1 MAGLGGEEIRRR
13 LVELCDRW
21 VDYSGSERSEAQTF
35 LNELFAC
42 FGTQRRD
49 VATFEEPQEGRFMDC
64 IWPRTCLIEMKRPS
78 EAARLDRHRKQAF
91 GYWTK
96 AADAANNV
104 PAPRFLVLCAF
115 QRFEIWEPGAYPA
128 APRATIDLE
137 QLPGRPDA
145 LLFLAGDEP
154 VFLEPQEAVTR
165 EAVEQ
170 VTSLYEALG
179 DRRAAGPD
187 VLRDFLLQCVW
198 CMFAEDLGQLDGHLF
213 TRLVDDLIANPRR
226 SSHDELGGLFKVLND
241 PAGPPEHGVYRGAR
255 YVNGGLFREPAS
267 VHLEPDELDQL
278 RKACSYDWRRIE
290 PAIFG
295 SLLEGALGHDA
306 QWALG
311 AHYTHVEDIQK
322 VVEPTIVRPWRE
334 RLARVKT
341 LKQAQALQH
350 ELQEFTVLDPA
361 CGSGNFLYVAYREL
375 RRIEADIRTREAE
388 LRRASGRAEQ
398 PSLLTYFPLSNM
410 RGIEIDPFAASLARV
425 TLWMAHK
432 LSVDELNLAESTLPL
447 VDLDGIQVGDALR
460 VPWPK
465 ARAIIGNPPFHGD
478 RHLRRLL
485 GSDYLRWLETE
496 FECGIKDHCV
506 YWFRRAV
513 DHLQPGDRAGLVATN
528 SVSQNRARSAS
539 LKYIVEEGGII
550 TDAVSTQDWLGR
562 ASVDVSIVNWI
573 AKPDVLPRDLHLDG
587 RPVVG
592 IDTALRESTVP
603 DADVP
608 VLAQN
613 TQTAFLGCTQGAPY
627 FVSEQTAADLFA
639 AGAQYKE
646 VVRPWLGGKDIT
658 QTSDRAPTRLAI
670 YFGDRP
676 LEECEDRWPEAV
688 KILRRDTKAKREAGL
703 SFARAPRW
711 WQFVWPRANDLM
723 PAIAGRPRYLVMCRT
738 GKRLI
743 FEWAKPT
750 WLPSDGAT
758 VFALS
763 DDFHMAV
770 LSSRTHIAWGLMCG
784 SSLEDRPRY
793 TSTTSFDTFP
803 WPQTDD
809 ASRKKIA
816 ALGAELHRERAK
828 MCQKAGGLTKLYN
841 KMDEGAWEDLRRI
854 HRKIDVA
861 VVAAYGWDPSLVDD
875 ERARNQA
882 LYELNADIVGGR
894 RAYVAF

>member
-1 MAGLGGEEIRRR
+1 MAGLSGEEIRRR
-13 LVELCDRW
+13 LVELRDRW
-21 VDYSGSERSEAQTF
+21 NDYSGSERAEAQTF
-35 LNELFAC
+35 LNDLFAC

-96 AADAANNV
+96 AADAANSV

-137 QLPGRPDA
+137 QLPDRPDA

-165 EAVEQ
+165 EAVGQ
-170 VTSLYEALG
+170 VTSLFDALRE
-179 DRRAAGPD
+179 RRAAGPD

-226 SSHDELGGLFKVLND
+226 SSHDDLGGLFKVLND

-267 VHLEPDELDQL
+267 VHLEPDELEQL
-278 RKACSYDWRRIE
+278 RTACSYDWRRIE

-322 VVEPTIVRPWRE
+322 VVQPTIVRPWRE
-334 RLARVKT
+334 RLAKVRT

-350 ELQEFTVLDPA
+350 DLQGFTVLDPA

-388 LRRASGRAEQ
+388 LRRAGGGGEQ

-432 LSVDELNLAESTLPL
+432 LSVDELGLNEATLPL
-447 VDLDGIQVGDALR
+447 VDLTGVQVGDALR
-460 VPWPK
+460 APWPK

-478 RHLRRLL
+478 RHLRELL
-485 GSDYLRWLETE
+485 GDDYIAWLGTR
-496 FECGIKDHCV
+496 FNCGIKDHCV

-513 DHLQPGDRAGLVATN
+513 EELQPGDRAGLVATN
-528 SVSQNRARSAS
+528 SVSQNRARSVS
-539 LKYIVEEGGII
+539 LNHIVEEGGVI
-550 TDAVSTQDWLGR
+550 TDAI
-562 ASVDVSIVNWI
+562 ASQTWPGTANVEVSIVNWI
-573 AKPDVLPRDLHLDG
+573 AQPKTLPGHFTLDG
-587 RPVVG
+587 EPAVG

-603 DADVP
+603 VADVP
-608 VLAQN
+608 VLGQN
-613 TQTAFLGCTQGAPY
+613 RGVAFQGCAAGAPY
-627 FVSEQTAADLFA
+627 DIPVELANELLALGEQY
-639 AGAQYKE
+639 GE
-646 VVRPWLGGKDIT
+646 VVRPFLGGKDLT
-658 QTSDRAPTRLAI
+658 QTPNAEPTRWTI
-670 YFGDRP
+670 YFGTRS
-676 LEECEDRWPEAV
+676 LEDVQERWPAALQVVRE
-688 KILRRDTKAKREAGL
+688 RAKVEREN
-703 SFARAPRW
+703 ARSWARNPRW
-711 WQFVWPRANDLM
+711 WQFLWPRGDLM
-723 PAIAGRPRYLVMCRT
+723 RAVSGRTRYLVMAQT
-738 GKRLI
+738 GKRSLVG
-743 FEWAKPT
+743 WAEAS
-750 WLPSDGAT
+750 WVPSNVLN

-763 DDFHMAV
+763 DDFHFAV
-770 LSSRTHIAWGLMCG
+770 LSSRTHVSWGLERG
-784 SSLEDRPRY
+784 SSLRRDPRY
-793 TSTTSFDTFP
+793 TPTSSFETFP

-809 ASRKKIA
+809 ATRAKLA
-816 ALGAELHRERAK
+816 ALGEQLHAARVDATKR
-828 MCQKAGGLTKLYN
+828 AGGLTKVYN
-841 KMDEGAWEDLRRI
+841 QMDEGGWEDLRRI
-854 HRKIDVA
+854 HRKIDLA
-861 VVAAYGWDPSLVDD
+861 VVAAYGWDAAIADD
-875 ERARNQA
+875 DRARNQA
-882 LYELNADIVGGR
+882 LYDLNADIVAGR
-894 RAYVAF
+894 RAYIAF